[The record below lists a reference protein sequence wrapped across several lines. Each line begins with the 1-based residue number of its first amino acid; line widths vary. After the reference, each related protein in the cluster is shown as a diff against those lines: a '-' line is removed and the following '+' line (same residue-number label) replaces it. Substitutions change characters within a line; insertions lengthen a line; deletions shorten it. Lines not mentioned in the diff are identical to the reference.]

1 MARMSIC
8 SSSMEVFGRRKL
20 IRPVIFS
27 HLASVRD
34 RGALV
39 LGAAASAAMAQAQG
53 PEALVNQL
61 SNEMLEAVRADKA
74 IQSGDLQRVIALVDA
89 KAMPHVDAEHI
100 MASHRRS
107 APPASMATAVSADA
121 HMEALRRIER
131 GTLHEAPED
140 PLLAYLPHAARRLR
154 RATRPGAARSRT
166 RQNTR

>member
-1 MARMSIC
+1 
-8 SSSMEVFGRRKL
+8 
-20 IRPVIFS
+20 
-27 HLASVRD
+27 
-34 RGALV
+34 
-39 LGAAASAAMAQAQG
+39 MAQAQG
-53 PEALVNQL
+53 PETLVNQL
-61 SNEMLEAVRADKA
+61 SNEVLEAVRADKA

-89 KAMPHVDAEHI
+89 KVMPHVDAEHI

-154 RATRPGAARSRT
+154 RATRPGAARAGSSPRSSRST
-166 RQNTR
+166 SAETNLPSGRSIGPAAPSRHRITIIWSRPTW